1 MKTFFALRAFFP
13 SKKAEIGLWTFQSL
27 ISLFAQF
34 SDFIS
39 QKLFPQRGRKVSEPA
54 DRTHTNTEP
63 VSSEPKENIYETPFQ
78 HGGKWFPPAPALRL
92 LVLLIAALS
101 QPDLLVTGET
111 AGREWAQIVLMR
123 GQSCNLTHTHTHW
136 INAHTHSKAMFKP
149 NEAWPEKLDPCTH
162 TQMWGVCV
170 WMEVSLVATGRT
182 WCTAFHCAALWLT
195 CVHPAAEWSSEES
208 VPDGPHQPGKR
219 FTHCLEMFS
228 PSRP

>member
-1 MKTFFALRAFFP
+1 MCVNDSLLLSHPIKSFQMKTFFALRAFFP

-39 QKLFPQRGRKVSEPA
+39 QKLFPQRGRKVSDPA

-78 HGGKWFPPAPALRL
+78 HGGKWFPPALRCAALRL

-123 GQSCNLTHTHTHW
+123 GQSCNLTHTHTL
-136 INAHTHSKAMFKP
+136 N
-149 NEAWPEKLDPCTH
+149 
-162 TQMWGVCV
+162 
-170 WMEVSLVATGRT
+170 
-182 WCTAFHCAALWLT
+182 
-195 CVHPAAEWSSEES
+195 
-208 VPDGPHQPGKR
+208 
-219 FTHCLEMFS
+219 
-228 PSRP
+228 

>member
-1 MKTFFALRAFFP
+1 MRDA
-13 SKKAEIGLWTFQSL
+13 
-27 ISLFAQF
+27 ISAWREV
-34 SDFIS
+34 I
-39 QKLFPQRGRKVSEPA
+39 PA
-54 DRTHTNTEP
+54 
-63 VSSEPKENIYETPFQ
+63 
-78 HGGKWFPPAPALRL
+78 GAALRL

-136 INAHTHSKAMFKP
+136 INAHTHTP
-149 NEAWPEKLDPCTH
+149 RPCLSLMRRDQRNWIHAH
-162 TQMWGVCV
+162 TLKCEVCV
-170 WMEVSLVATGRT
+170 WMEVSLVIAGRT

-195 CVHPAAEWSSEES
+195 CVHPAAECSSEES